1 MRTVSAVCLLLLV
14 HHSSSWTPGEV
25 QIDGEPSGVM
35 RSNGEPPDGH
45 CTNRSSATRANPSS
59 AKRKIG
65 SFPPP
70 TIYLATATDRHQ
82 YVGLLAL
89 LRSLWRHVPVQ
100 NKVELHIFVASRDV
114 DCAAKLM
121 KCAESISPSA
131 EEMRSG
137 VLIAGHADQEINQWR
152 RRVVLH
158 GVSRPN
164 VAGGRKGDEV
174 FFNFIRFH
182 LPRLLPPPIERA
194 IWLDADTIIQG
205 DISELYFDAFRQ
217 TRYQGQEAGLAVVP
231 RRFSRHFKLRE
242 AVGIGDFRKLRKH
255 IYVPADL
262 QMFNAGV
269 LVFNLTMWR
278 RNKLDEKA
286 EGLIRLL
293 HSLNITRFSR
303 MSTTQ
308 SSQLPMN
315 LLFLNRN
322 LGFLDRK
329 WNFMNLAASKEEISR
344 GKILHWAGIKPWIA
358 AGRHRE
364 WWLSYH
370 SSHCCPAMNQFIH
383 YPYMTPQASMK
394 TQAAACG
401 C

>member
-100 NKVELHIFVASRDV
+100 NKVHTYLT
-114 DCAAKLM
+114 
-121 KCAESISPSA
+121 
-131 EEMRSG
+131 
-137 VLIAGHADQEINQWR
+137 R
-152 RRVVLH
+152 R
-158 GVSRPN
+158 
-164 VAGGRKGDEV
+164 GRKGDEV

-364 WWLSYH
+364 W
-370 SSHCCPAMNQFIH
+370 QV
-383 YPYMTPQASMK
+383 
-394 TQAAACG
+394 
-401 C
+401 